1 MRVKSEMNT
10 SSTTVSLPPRPEFPL
25 PDLPVHLSSLGDD
38 ALMELFVQF
47 TLYANYA
54 AGRLTRAE
62 VKESEAEHAL
72 EVARASYMVGTWT
85 GESTERVTISKAQA
99 LVDPAVEKAWD
110 LYQQARAHRKLLG
123 VVAASCERNAQ
134 VVSRELTRRVG
145 RQEVHER
152 RVGKW
157 TP

>member
-1 MRVKSEMNT
+1 MGQRGAIVN
-10 SSTTVSLPPRPEFPL
+10 LPPRPEFPL
-25 PDLPVHLSSLGDD
+25 PELPVHLSTLSDD
-38 ALMELFVQF
+38 MLMELFVQF

-85 GESTERVTISKAQA
+85 GESSERVTISKAQA
-99 LVDPAVEKAWD
+99 LVDDEVEKAWEA
-110 LYQQARAHRKLLG
+110 YHQARAQRKLLG
-123 VVAASCERNAQ
+123 VVAASCERSAQ